1 MTNVSLTS
9 GSSAAPGLHR
19 LVWLLLIAFAIA
31 LSTMPT
37 LAPWAIDYPK
47 AWILPFAREISAF
60 SKLFIEYFSWL
71 TRAISAGLEIPFRL
85 AVGLLAKGFTI
96 GHGDGAFMVPRLS
109 WVGILA
115 VVTMMGYA
123 FGGRRIALVGFFCFF
138 YLALFGQWDRAMLT
152 LASVVICV
160 PIGVAVGLA
169 IGIAAHR
176 WPRFDVVVVRPLLD
190 LMQTMP
196 AFAYIIPIL
205 FLFGFTPVT
214 PLLATV
220 AFAMPPMVR
229 AATLALARVPVEI
242 QEFGEMAGCTQW
254 QKLFRILLPS
264 AKPTLMVGVNQVIML
279 TLNMVIIA
287 SMVGA
292 DGLGYDV
299 LFALRGQKIGEGLEA
314 GLAIT
319 ALAIALD
326 RLSHA
331 AADHVEVLHRPGTPF
346 LRRHPYLAAGIAVL
360 LVSTLL
366 SLFIPLFAKVPE
378 AMTITT
384 APIWGAMVKWININF
399 FDILEAFRA
408 ALLIYVLI
416 PYKQFLLGLPWLA
429 VVALLTYAGWR
440 LGGGRA
446 GGWRL
451 ALLCGL
457 LSLFIAMVG
466 QWEKAVITVY
476 LCAISAVLSC
486 LIGIPLGVA
495 ASRREWLEKVLAVVV
510 DTLQTLPSFVYLIP
524 VVMLFRVGDVT
535 ALIAIVAFAVAPA
548 IRYTI
553 HGIKQVPP
561 HLIEAAIA
569 TGCTRRQILWRVQLP
584 LALPEIMLGI
594 NQTVLLALSMLVIT
608 ALVGTRDL
616 GQEVYIALT
625 KVDTGRGI
633 IAGVC
638 VAFLGIMADRLI
650 RAAADRFRR
659 RLGISPGGDLR

>member
-1 MTNVSLTS
+1 MTNASMTT
-9 GSSAAPGLHR
+9 GAPASFGLHR
-19 LVWLLLIAFAIA
+19 LVWLLLIAFAVLLVA
-31 LSTMPT
+31 VPS

-47 AWILPFAREISAF
+47 AWILPLAQEISAF
-60 SKLFIEYFSWL
+60 SKFVVAHFSWL
-71 TRAISAGLEIPFRL
+71 TRAISAVLEIPFRL
-85 AVGLLAKGFTI
+85 AVGLLAKGFVF
-96 GHGDGAFMVPRLS
+96 GHGPDAWAIPRLS
-109 WVGILA
+109 WIGILA
-115 VVTMMGYA
+115 VVTMTGYA
-123 FGGRRIALVGFFCFF
+123 YGGRRIALVGFVCFF
-138 YLALFGQWDRAMLT
+138 YLALFGQWDRAVLT
-152 LASVVICV
+152 LASVAICV
-160 PIGVAVGLA
+160 PIGVLVGLA

-176 WPRFDVVVVRPLLD
+176 WARFDIYVVRPLLD
-190 LMQTMP
+190 VMQTMP

-229 AATLALARVPVEI
+229 ATSLALARVPWEI
-242 QEFGEMAGCTQW
+242 QEFGEMAGCTQR

-264 AKPTLMVGVNQVIML
+264 AKPTLMIGVNQVIML

-299 LFALRGQKIGEGLEA
+299 LFALRRQQIGEGLEA

-331 AADHVEVLHRPGTPF
+331 AADHVEDLHRPGTPF
-346 LRRHPYLAAGIAVL
+346 HRRHPYLVGGIAVL
-360 LVSTLL
+360 IVTTLL
-366 SLFIPLFAKVPE
+366 SLFVPVFAKVPE
-378 AMTITT
+378 GMTITT
-384 APIWGAMVKWININF
+384 APIWGAIVKWININF

-408 ALLIYVLI
+408 SLLIYVLN
-416 PYKQFLLGLPWLA
+416 PYKQFLLGVPWLA

-440 LGGGRA
+440 LGGGRS
-446 GGWRL
+446 GGWKL

-457 LSLFIAMVG
+457 SSLFLAVVG
-466 QWEKAVITVY
+466 QWEKSVITVY
-476 LCAISAVLSC
+476 LCAISAIASC

-495 ASRREWLEKVLAVVV
+495 ASRREWLEKVLAVIV

-561 HLIEAAIA
+561 HLIEAAVA

-584 LALPEIMLGI
+584 LALPEILLGV

-625 KVDTGRGI
+625 
-633 IAGVC
+633 
-638 VAFLGIMADRLI
+638 
-650 RAAADRFRR
+650 
-659 RLGISPGGDLR
+659 

>member
-1 MTNVSLTS
+1 MTDASLTT
-9 GSSAAPGLHR
+9 GAPAAIRPHL
-19 LVWLLLIAFAIA
+19 LIWLLLIAFAVA
-31 LSTMPT
+31 LAAVPT
-37 LAPWAIDYPK
+37 VAPWAVNYPK
-47 AWILPFAREISAF
+47 AWIVPLAQEISAF
-60 SKLFIEYFSWL
+60 SKLVVEYLSWL
-71 TRAISAGLEIPFRL
+71 TRGISAVLEVPFRL
-85 AVGLLAKGFTI
+85 AVGLLAKGFTF
-96 GHGDGAFMVPRLS
+96 GQGEAAWSLPRLS
-109 WVGILA
+109 WIGILA
-115 VVTMMGYA
+115 AITMTGYA
-123 FGGRRIALVGFFCFF
+123 YGGRRIALVGFFCFF

-152 LASVVICV
+152 LASVAICV
-160 PIGVAVGLA
+160 PIGVIVGLA

-176 WPRFDVVVVRPLLD
+176 WARFDLYVVRPLLD

-229 AATLALARVPVEI
+229 ATSLALARVPWEI
-242 QEFGEMAGCTQW
+242 QEFGEMAGCTQR

-264 AKPTLMVGVNQVIML
+264 AKPTLMIGVNQVIML

-299 LFALRGQKIGEGLEA
+299 LFALRRQQIGAGLEA

-331 AADHVEVLHRPGTPF
+331 AADHVEELHRPGTPF
-346 LRRHPYLAAGIAVL
+346 HRRHPFLVAGIAVL
-360 LVSTLL
+360 LGTTLL
-366 SLFIPLFAKVPE
+366 SLFVPFFAQVPKDL
-378 AMTITT
+378 TITT
-384 APIWGAMVKWININF
+384 APFWGWLIEQINVRF
-399 FDILEAFRA
+399 FDYFEAVRV
-408 ALLIYVLI
+408 ALLLYLLN
-416 PYKQFLLGLPWLA
+416 PYKQFLLSVPWFA

-440 LGGGRA
+440 LGGGRQ

-457 LSLFIAMVG
+457 MTLFLAIVG
-466 QWEKAVITVY
+466 LWEKSIITVY
-476 LCAISAVLSC
+476 LCAISAVIAC
-486 LIGIPLGVA
+486 LIGIPLGIA
-495 ASRREWLEKVLAVVV
+495 ASRREWLEKVLAVIV

-553 HGIKQVPP
+553 HGIKQVPA
-561 HLIEAAIA
+561 HLIEAAVA
-569 TGCTRRQILWRVQLP
+569 TGCTRRQTLWRVQLP
-584 LALPEIMLGI
+584 LALPEILLGV

-616 GQEVYIALT
+616 GQEVYEALT
-625 KVDTGRGI
+625 KVNTGRGI
-633 IAGVC
+633 IAGLS

-659 RLGISPGGDLR
+659 RLGISSGGDVR

>member
-1 MTNVSLTS
+1 MTDASLTA
-9 GSSAAPGLHR
+9 GVPAAFRPHR
-19 LVWLLLIAFAIA
+19 VVWLLLIVAAIVLVA
-31 LSTMPT
+31 MPG
-37 LAPWAIDYPK
+37 LAPWAVNYPK
-47 AWILPFAREISAF
+47 AWILPLAQEISAF
-60 SKLFIEYFSWL
+60 SKFVVEYFSWL
-71 TRAISAGLEIPFRL
+71 TRAISAVLEAPFRL
-85 AVGLLAKGFTI
+85 AVGLLAKGFTF
-96 GHGDGAFMVPRLS
+96 GQGEEAWSLPRLS
-109 WVGILA
+109 WIGILA
-115 VVTMMGYA
+115 VVTMTGYA
-123 FGGRRIALVGFFCFF
+123 YGGRRIALVGFFCFF

-152 LASVVICV
+152 LASVAICV
-160 PIGVAVGLA
+160 PIGVVVGLA

-176 WPRFDVVVVRPLLD
+176 WARFDLYVVRPLLD

-229 AATLALARVPVEI
+229 ATSLALARVPWEI
-242 QEFGEMAGCTQW
+242 QEFGEMAGCTQR

-299 LFALRGQKIGEGLEA
+299 LFALRRQQIGAGLEA

-331 AADHVEVLHRPGTPF
+331 AADHVEELYRPGTPF
-346 LRRHPYLAAGIAVL
+346 HRRYPYLVAGIAVL
-360 LVSTLL
+360 LGTTLL
-366 SLFIPLFAKVPE
+366 SLFVPFFAQVPKDL
-378 AMTITT
+378 TITT
-384 APIWGAMVKWININF
+384 APFWGWLIEQINVRF
-399 FDILEAFRA
+399 FDYFEAVRV
-408 ALLIYVLI
+408 ALLLYLLN
-416 PYKQFLLGLPWLA
+416 PYKQFLLAVPWLA

-440 LGGGRA
+440 LGGGRE

-457 LSLFIAMVG
+457 MTTFLAIVG
-466 QWEKAVITVY
+466 LWEKSIITVY
-476 LCAISAVLSC
+476 LCAISAVIAC
-486 LIGIPLGVA
+486 LIGIPLGIA
-495 ASRREWLEKVLAVVV
+495 AARREWLEKVLAVIV

-553 HGIKQVPP
+553 HGIKQVPA
-561 HLIEAAIA
+561 HLIEAAVA
-569 TGCTRRQILWRVQLP
+569 TGCTRRQTLWRVQLP
-584 LALPEIMLGI
+584 LALPEILLGV

-616 GQEVYIALT
+616 GQEVYEALT
-625 KVDTGRGI
+625 KVNTGRGI
-633 IAGVC
+633 IAGLS

>member
-1 MTNVSLTS
+1 MTDASLTA
-9 GSSAAPGLHR
+9 GAPGTFRLHH
-19 LVWLLLIAFAIA
+19 LVWLLLIGFAVVLA
-31 LSTMPT
+31 AMPS
-37 LAPWAIDYPK
+37 LAPWALEYPRG
-47 AWILPFAREISAF
+47 WILPFAQAISAV
-60 SKLFIEYFSWL
+60 SKFVVEYFSWL
-71 TRAISAGLEIPFRL
+71 TRALSAVLEIPFRL
-85 AVGLLAKGFTI
+85 AVGLLAKGFVFGQGPEAWAI
-96 GHGDGAFMVPRLS
+96 PRLS
-109 WVGILA
+109 WIGILA
-115 VVTMMGYA
+115 VVTMTGYA
-123 FGGRRIALVGFFCFF
+123 YGGRRIALVGFFCFF

-152 LASVVICV
+152 LASVAICV
-160 PIGVAVGLA
+160 PIGVLLGLA

-176 WPRFDVVVVRPLLD
+176 WARFDVYVVRPLLD

-229 AATLALARVPVEI
+229 AASLALARVPTEI
-242 QEFGEMAGCTQW
+242 QEFGEMAGCTQR

-264 AKPTLMVGVNQVIML
+264 AKPTLMIGVNQVIML

-299 LFALRGQKIGEGLEA
+299 LFALRRQQIGVGLEA

-331 AADHVEVLHRPGTPF
+331 AADHMEVLHRPGTPF
-346 LRRHPYLAAGIAVL
+346 HRRHPYLVAGIAVL
-360 LVSTLL
+360 LVTTLL
-366 SLFIPLFAKVPE
+366 SLFVPFFAKVPE
-378 AMTITT
+378 NLTVTT
-384 APIWGAMVKWININF
+384 APVWGAIVKWININF
-399 FDILEAFRA
+399 FDILDAFRA
-408 ALLIYVLI
+408 GLLIYVLN
-416 PYKQFLLGLPWLA
+416 PYKQFLLSVPWPA
-429 VVALLTYAGWR
+429 VVALSAYAGWR
-440 LGGGRA
+440 LGGGKS

-457 LSLFIAMVG
+457 FTLFIATVG

-486 LIGIPLGVA
+486 LIGIPLGIA
-495 ASRREWLEKVLAVVV
+495 AARREWLERVVAVIV

-553 HGIKQVPP
+553 HGIKQVAP
-561 HLIEAAIA
+561 HLIEAAVA

-584 LALPEIMLGI
+584 LALPEILLGI

-633 IAGVC
+633 VAGLC

-659 RLGISPGGDLR
+659 RLGVSPGGDLR

>member
-1 MTNVSLTS
+1 MTDASL
-9 GSSAAPGLHR
+9 SARAPVLIGLHR
-19 LVWLLLIAFAIA
+19 LIWLLLIAFAVVLTA
-31 LSTMPT
+31 VPS

-47 AWILPFAREISAF
+47 SWVLPLAQEITAF
-60 SKLFIEYFSWL
+60 SKFIIEYISWL
-71 TRAISAGLEIPFRL
+71 TRGISAVLEVPFRL
-85 AVGLLAKGFTI
+85 AVALLAKGFTFGSGEEAWSI
-96 GHGDGAFMVPRLS
+96 PRLS

-115 VVTMMGYA
+115 VVTMTGYA
-123 FGGRRIALVGFFCFF
+123 YGGRRIALVGFACFF
-138 YLALFGQWDRAMLT
+138 YLALFGQWDRAMMT

-160 PIGVAVGLA
+160 PIGVLVGLA

-176 WPRFDVVVVRPLLD
+176 WARFDLYVVRPLLD

-229 AATLALARVPVEI
+229 ATSLALARVPWEI
-242 QEFGEMAGCTQW
+242 QEFGAMAGCTQS
-254 QKLFRILLPS
+254 QRLFRILLPS

-299 LFALRGQKIGEGLEA
+299 LFALRRQQIGAGLEA

-319 ALAIALD
+319 ALAVALD

-331 AADHVEVLHRPGTPF
+331 AADHVQDLHRPGTPF
-346 LRRHPYLAAGIAVL
+346 HRRHPYLVAGVAVL
-360 LVSTLL
+360 VVSTLL
-366 SLFIPLFAKVPE
+366 SLFVPAFAQVPKE
-378 AMTITT
+378 MTITT
-384 APIWGAMVKWININF
+384 APVWGEIVKWININF
-399 FDILEAFRA
+399 FDILDAFRA
-408 ALLIYVLI
+408 GLLIYVLN
-416 PYKQFLLGLPWLA
+416 PYKQFLLGVPWLA

-440 LGGGRA
+440 LGGGRS

-457 LSLFIAMVG
+457 LSLFLATMG
-466 QWEKAVITVY
+466 LWEKSIITVY

-486 LIGIPLGVA
+486 LIGIPIGIA
-495 ASRREWLEKVLAVVV
+495 AARRAWLERVVAVVV

-584 LALPEIMLGI
+584 LALPEILLGV

-616 GQEVYIALT
+616 GQEVYEALT
-625 KVDTGRGI
+625 KVNTGRGI
-633 IAGVC
+633 VAGLA

-659 RLGISPGGDLR
+659 RLGISPGGDSR

>member
-1 MTNVSLTS
+1 MTNAALTTGAPVSF
-9 GSSAAPGLHR
+9 GLHR
-19 LVWLLLIAFAIA
+19 LVWLLLIAFAVILVA
-31 LSTMPT
+31 IPT

-47 AWILPFAREISAF
+47 AWIVPLAQEISAF
-60 SKLFIEYFSWL
+60 AKFIIKYLSWF
-71 TRAISAGLEIPFRL
+71 TRWLSAGLEQPFRL

-96 GHGDGAFMVPRLS
+96 GQGAEAWTLPRLS
-109 WVGILA
+109 WVGIIA
-115 VVTMMGYA
+115 VVTMTGYA
-123 FGGRRIALVGFFCFF
+123 YGGRRIALVGFACFF

-160 PIGVAVGLA
+160 PVGVLVGLA

-176 WPRFDVVVVRPLLD
+176 WARFDLYVVRPLLD

-196 AFAYIIPIL
+196 AFAYIIPTL

-214 PLLATV
+214 PLIATV

-229 AATLALARVPVEI
+229 ATSLALARVPWEI
-242 QEFGEMAGCTQW
+242 QEFGEMAGCTAR
-254 QKLFRILLPS
+254 QKLLRILLPS
-264 AKPTLMVGVNQVIML
+264 AKPTLMIGVNQVIML

-299 LFALRGQKIGEGLEA
+299 LFALRGQKIGVGLEA

-331 AADHVEVLHRPGTPF
+331 AADHVEYLHRPGTPF
-346 LRRHPYLAAGIAVL
+346 HRRHPYLVAGIAVL
-360 LVSTLL
+360 FGTTLL
-366 SLFIPLFAKVPE
+366 SLFIPVFAAVPE
-378 AMTITT
+378 GMTVTT
-384 APIWGAMVKWININF
+384 APIWGAIVKWININF
-399 FDILEAFRA
+399 FDTLEAFRA
-408 ALLIYVLI
+408 ALLIYVLN
-416 PYKQFLLGLPWLA
+416 PYKQFLLSLPWLA

-440 LGGGRA
+440 IGGARA

-457 LSLFIAMVG
+457 MTLFLAAVG
-466 QWEKAVITVY
+466 QWEKAIITVY
-476 LCAISAVLSC
+476 LCAISSAISC
-486 LIGIPLGVA
+486 LIGIPLGIA
-495 ASRREWLEKVLAVVV
+495 AARRPWLERVLAVIV

-561 HLIEAAIA
+561 HLIEAAVA

-584 LALPEIMLGI
+584 LALPEILLGV

-633 IAGVC
+633 IAGLC

-650 RAAADRFRR
+650 RAAADGFRR
-659 RLGISPGGDLR
+659 RMGISSGSDLR

>member
-1 MTNVSLTS
+1 MTNLSLST
-9 GSSAAPGLHR
+9 GAPAALGLHR
-19 LVWLLLIAFAIA
+19 LVWLLLIVFAIV
-31 LSTMPT
+31 LSTVPT
-37 LAPWAIDYPK
+37 LAPWAVDYPK
-47 AWILPFAREISAF
+47 AWIMPLAREISAF

-71 TRAISAGLEIPFRL
+71 TRGISAGLEVPFRL
-85 AVGLLAKGFTI
+85 AVGVLAKGFEIGRGEEAYTI
-96 GHGDGAFMVPRLS
+96 PRLS
-109 WVGILA
+109 WVGILT
-115 VVTMMGYA
+115 VVTMIGYA
-123 FGGRRIALVGFFCFF
+123 YGGRRTALVGFACFF

-152 LASVVICV
+152 LASVAICV
-160 PIGVAVGLA
+160 PIGVIVGLA
-169 IGIAAHR
+169 IGIAANR
-176 WPRFDVVVVRPLLD
+176 WARFDLYIVRPVLD

-229 AATLALARVPVEI
+229 ATALALARVPAEI
-242 QEFGEMAGCTQW
+242 QEFGKMAGCTQR
-254 QKLFRILLPS
+254 QTLFRILLPS
-264 AKPTLMVGVNQVIML
+264 AKPTLMIGVNQVIML

-299 LFALRGQKIGEGLEA
+299 LFALRRQQIGVGLEA

-346 LRRHPYLAAGIAVL
+346 LRRHPFLIAGIAVL
-360 LVSTLL
+360 AVTTLVS
-366 SLFIPLFAKVPE
+366 LFVPFFANVP
-378 AMTITT
+378 AGMTITT
-384 APIWGAMVKWININF
+384 APIWGIIVKWININF
-399 FDILEAFRA
+399 FDVLEAFRA
-408 ALLIYVLI
+408 GLLIYVLN
-416 PYKQFLLGLPWLA
+416 PYKQFLLSVPWLA

-440 LGGGRA
+440 LGGGRL

-451 ALLCGL
+451 ALLCCL
-457 LSLFIAMVG
+457 LSLFLAMMG
-466 QWEKAVITVY
+466 QWEKSVITVY

-486 LIGIPLGVA
+486 MIGIPLGVA
-495 ASRREWLEKVLAVVV
+495 AARREWLEKIVAVVV

-548 IRYTI
+548 IRYTV

-561 HLIEAAIA
+561 QLIEAAVA
-569 TGCTRRQILWRVQLP
+569 TGCTRKQILWRVQLP
-584 LALPEIMLGI
+584 LALPEILLGV

-633 IAGVC
+633 VAGLC

-659 RLGISPGGDLR
+659 RLGISSGSDLR

>member
-1 MTNVSLTS
+1 MTNASLTS
-9 GSSAAPGLHR
+9 GPSAALGPHR
-19 LVWLLLIAFAIA
+19 LGWLLLIAFAVA
-31 LSTMPT
+31 LSAMPT

-47 AWILPFAREISAF
+47 AWIVPVAREISAF
-60 SKLFIEYFSWL
+60 SKFFIGHFAWL
-71 TRAISAGLEIPFRL
+71 TRDISAVIEVPFRL

-96 GHGDGAFMVPRLS
+96 GQGETAFMIPHLS
-109 WVGILA
+109 WIGILA
-115 VVTMMGYA
+115 VVALMGHAY
-123 FGGRRIALVGFFCFF
+123 GGRRIALVGFFCFF

-160 PIGVAVGLA
+160 PIGVLIGLA
-169 IGIAAHR
+169 IGIVAHR
-176 WPRFDVVVVRPLLD
+176 WPRFDLFVVRPLLD

-196 AFAYIIPIL
+196 AFAYIVPIL

-229 AATLALARVPVEI
+229 AATLALARVPTEV
-242 QEFGEMAGCTQW
+242 QEFGEMAGCTRL

-319 ALAIALD
+319 ALAVALD

-331 AADHVEVLHRPGTPF
+331 AADHVEELHRPGTSF
-346 LRRHPYLAAGIAVL
+346 LRRHPYLVAGVAVP
-360 LVSTLL
+360 LVTTLL
-366 SLFIPLFAKVPE
+366 SLFVPVFATVPQG
-378 AMTITT
+378 MTITT
-384 APIWGAMVKWININF
+384 APIWGAIVKWININF
-399 FDILEAFRA
+399 FDTLEAFRA
-408 ALLIYVLI
+408 ALLIYILN
-416 PYKQFLLGLPWLA
+416 PYKQFLLGLPWLS
-429 VVALLTYAGWR
+429 VVALLAYAGWR
-440 LGGGRA
+440 LGGARK

-451 ALLCGL
+451 ALLCCL
-457 LSLFIAMVG
+457 LSLFIATVG

-476 LCAISAVLSC
+476 LCAISAVISC

-495 ASRREWLEKVLAVVV
+495 ASRRAWLDRVLAVIV

-548 IRYTI
+548 IRYTV
-553 HGIKQVPP
+553 HGIRQVPP
-561 HLIEAAIA
+561 HLIEAATA
-569 TGCTRRQILWRVQLP
+569 TGCTRGQILWRVQLP
-584 LALPEIMLGI
+584 LALPEIMLGV

-616 GQEVYIALT
+616 GQEVYIGLT

-633 IAGVC
+633 VAGLC
-638 VAFLGIMADRLI
+638 VACLGIMADRLI

-659 RLGISPGGDLR
+659 RLGISPDGDLR